1 MKLLF
6 ESEFNLD
13 TTSEE
18 TLCLIGEEGLD
29 KDDYKYI
36 QRVKQGVLSNLS
48 SIDEAIAQS
57 AIGWDIE
64 RMSKVDKSILRLA
77 VYEMLHEEKIPVSV
91 SVSEAVNMSRIY
103 STDESGA
110 FINGILGAVSRKLD
124 EK

>member
-1 MKLLF
+1 
-6 ESEFNLD
+6 
-13 TTSEE
+13 
-18 TLCLIGEEGLD
+18 
-29 KDDYKYI
+29 
-36 QRVKQGVLSNLS
+36 
-48 SIDEAIAQS
+48 
-57 AIGWDIE
+57 
-64 RMSKVDKSILRLA
+64 MSKVDKSILRLA